1 VHKHKVPI
9 EKARVRISE
18 AASFLRS
25 WSRRPL
31 TIGSVTPSGKALSRA
46 MARQVDPRG
55 DGPVIEV
62 GPGTGPVT
70 QALIEHGIAEERL
83 VLVEYSAEFVHLLR
97 KRFPK
102 ARVIR
107 GDAYALKATLAGLI
121 DRPAAAVV
129 SSLPLILKPEAQRLS
144 ILRQAFDL
152 MAPGAPFVQFTYSVV
167 SPVPLKH
174 GEFTWKASRR
184 IWLNVPPARVWTY
197 RRGPAA

>member
-1 VHKHKVPI
+1 MHKHKVPI
-9 EKARVRISE
+9 EKARVRFSD

-83 VLVEYSAEFVHLLR
+83 VLVEYSAEFVNLLR

-107 GDAYALKATLAGLI
+107 GDAYALKTTLAGLI

-129 SSLPLILKPEAQRLS
+129 SSLPLILKPEAQRLL

>member
-1 VHKHKVPI
+1 MHKHKVPI
-9 EKARVRISE
+9 EKARVRFGD

-83 VLVEYSAEFVHLLR
+83 VLVEYSAEFVNLLR

-107 GDAYALKATLAGLI
+107 GDAYALKTTLAGLI

-129 SSLPLILKPEAQRLS
+129 SSLPLILKPEAERLL

>member
-1 VHKHKVPI
+1 
-9 EKARVRISE
+9 
-18 AASFLRS
+18 
-25 WSRRPL
+25 
-31 TIGSVTPSGKALSRA
+31 

-107 GDAYALKATLAGLI
+107 GDAYALKTTLAGLI

-129 SSLPLILKPEAQRLS
+129 SSLPLILKPEAQRIS